1 MALAKR
7 YEGGFISIAGTHYR
21 FEIWQEGWSGGSSDI
36 AVTSDPLTIEWSETD
51 KLEPVQSSNAKLTLY
66 SDDDRQFVDLY
77 TVQAGSIRLDIYRE
91 DVLYWSGTLDPELYE
106 EPFAYKTDY
115 GVELTFSDLSM
126 LDRLNWQETGFMTL
140 QQVIETALSLSC
152 IHYSGIVKHISTS
165 GAGSGRGTLL
175 ETVSVQCQNLYNEDG
190 EAMSVREVLDEV
202 LRPFSLRLIQ
212 KAGNIYIYD
221 LNEIYTAFN
230 TEEIVWDADDS
241 TLSIDKTYNDLT
253 LTFSPYEK
261 VTILDGNVNTGS
273 VSGGNEYTT
282 YVKARNT
289 GRDEIGYNITLSETG
304 KGLVKNTLAKYFRVD
319 PVYSGNGEA
328 GVAWAYYNFTG
339 PNSGE
344 WVQNINAV
352 LPPVGDDYMIFRA
365 SSASLI
371 SKKAS
376 DWSNREYRL
385 KVSLQML
392 FDPRYNPYEDAS
404 EDNEKDAWENQQD
417 RANFSY
423 LPIKL
428 TLRDDQGNAILHLSN
443 SAVKDSENY
452 WQTNNNVRWISGE
465 STWGEAYLCW
475 YAGDRKSESGL
486 GGWQTNKPIIGY
498 YRGELPSKFDKIGEG
513 EYIDLPNAG
522 GYFEL
527 EVGKNIIIWDYNK
540 EIKESNYT
548 SCRHLMFK
556 DVKIELVDG
565 YGNSVQT
572 KDVQYSAWINK
583 DAKEPLKIDTILG
596 TLDEPSPVA
605 LGQLYA
611 TSGHTIVS
619 EFTRSDITDRL
630 EKLLI
635 ATVYS
640 NYSGRNIVL
649 SGTTVILPSFST
661 YTDKNEA
668 GNYILLA
675 ETQDLIND
683 TSEIKM
689 VQFSADNYEGIEFK

>member
-66 SDDDRQFVDLY
+66 SDNDRQFVDLY
-77 TVQAGSIRLDIYRE
+77 TVKAGSIRLDIYRE

-140 QQVIETALSLSC
+140 QQVIETALSSSC
-152 IHYSGIVKHISTS
+152 INYSSIVKHISTG
-165 GAGSGRGTLL
+165 GAGSVRGTLL
-175 ETVSVQCQNLYNEDG
+175 ETVSVQCQNFYDEDG
-190 EAMSVREVLDEV
+190 DAMSVREVLDEV

-253 LTFSPYEK
+253 LTYSPYEK
-261 VTILDGNVNTGS
+261 VTILDGNVDTGS
-273 VSGGNEYTT
+273 VTGGNEYTT
-282 YVKARNT
+282 WVKRAANV
-289 GRDEIGYNITLSETG
+289 DEIGYNITLSETG
-304 KGLVKNTLAKYFRVD
+304 EGLIKNTLAKYFRID

-328 GVAWAYYNFTG
+328 GVAWAYYNLDS
-339 PNSGE
+339 PNSADF
-344 WVQNINAV
+344 QQRINAV
-352 LPPVGDDYMIFRA
+352 FTPGGQEYMIFRSA
-365 SSASLI
+365 SASLLSENRNLWDK
-371 SKKAS
+371 SKYK
-376 DWSNREYRL
+376 L

-392 FDPRYNPYEDAS
+392 FDPRYNPFEDAS
-404 EDNEKDAWENQQD
+404 DDNQKEDWENLQN
-417 RANFSY
+417 RANFAY

-428 TLRDDQGNAILHLSN
+428 TLRDQKRNPIVHLNN
-443 SAVKDSENY
+443 SGVKDSSSY
-452 WQTNNNVRWISGE
+452 AQTSNNVKWVSGE
-465 STWGEAYLCW
+465 PSWDEAYLCW
-475 YAGDRKSESGL
+475 YSGNRKNESGL

-498 YRGELPSKFDKIGEG
+498 YRGELPAKFDKIGEG
-513 EYIDLPNAG
+513 EYIDLPIRG
-522 GYFEL
+522 GFFEL
-527 EVGKNIIIWDYNK
+527 EVGTGIIIWDYGK
-540 EIKESNYT
+540 EVKPSSYT

-565 YGNSVQT
+565 YGNSIQT
-572 KDVQYSAWINK
+572 KDIQYSAWINK
-583 DAKEPLKIDTILG
+583 DAKENLKIDTILG
-596 TLDEPSPVA
+596 TLDTPSPVA
-605 LGQLYA
+605 LGQLYL
-611 TSGHTIVS
+611 TSDHTVIS
-619 EFTRSDITDRL
+619 EFTRAGITDRL

-640 NYSGRNIVL
+640 NYAGRNKVL

-689 VQFSADNYEGIEFK
+689 VQFSADNYEGVQFK

>member
-66 SDDDRQFVDLY
+66 SDNDRQFVDLY
-77 TVQAGSIRLDIYRE
+77 TVKAGSIRLDIYRE

-175 ETVSVQCQNLYNEDG
+175 ETVSVQCQNFYNEDG

-241 TLSIDKTYNDLT
+241 TLSIDKTYNDVL
-253 LTFSPYEK
+253 LKFSPYEK
-261 VTILDGNVNTGS
+261 VTILDGSISAES
-273 VSGGNEYTT
+273 VIGGTEYKTW
-282 YVKARNT
+282 VKRHALM
-289 GRDEIGYNITLSETG
+289 DEVGYNITLSDTG
-304 KGLVKNTLAKYFRVD
+304 IGLTKNMLAKFFRVD
-319 PVYSGNGEA
+319 PVYSGNGDA
-328 GVAWAYYNFTG
+328 GVAWSYSNMDS
-339 PNSGE
+339 PNNTQYE
-344 WVQNINAV
+344 QRINAV
-352 LPPVGDDYMIFRA
+352 LPPSGSDYMIFRA
-365 SSASLI
+365 SGASLL
-371 SKKAS
+371 SLKTFGW
-376 DWSNREYRL
+376 DNRDYKL

-392 FDPRYNPYEDAS
+392 FDPRYNPYEEAS
-404 EDNEKDAWENQQD
+404 EDNEQEAWDNQQN
-417 RANFSY
+417 RANFAY

-428 TLRDDQGNAILHLSN
+428 TLRDEQRNPIVHLSN
-443 SAVKDSENY
+443 SAVKDSNSY
-452 WQTNNNVRWISGE
+452 VQTNSTVKWVTGE
-465 STWGEAYLCW
+465 ASWGEAYLCW
-475 YAGDRKSESGL
+475 YSGDRKSESGL

-498 YRGELPSKFDKIGEG
+498 YREELPTKFDKLGEG
-513 EYIDLPNAG
+513 EYINLPIDS
-522 GYFEL
+522 GYLEL
-527 EVGKNIIIWDYNK
+527 EVGNNIITWDYNK
-540 EIKESNYT
+540 EIKASNYT
-548 SCRHLMFK
+548 NCRHLMFK

-565 YGNSVQT
+565 YGNSIQT

-583 DAKEPLKIDTILG
+583 DAKENLKIDTILG

-605 LGQLYA
+605 LGQLYK
-611 TSGHTIVS
+611 SSDHTIVS

-640 NYSGRNIVL
+640 NYSGRNKVL

-689 VQFSADNYEGIEFK
+689 VQFSADNYEGVEFK